1 MAKLYTVPIVTGLSL
16 YQDNKHVV
24 LSYVLYGGVHLQD
37 GTKGNLEGAGL
48 FPTRSQ
54 QPINKCISC
63 INAED

>member
-48 FPTRSQ
+48 FPTRS
-54 QPINKCISC
+54 
-63 INAED
+63 